1 MGESYYAACQSAQEQ
16 DMIEAKA
23 VAPFLKDGEQPS
35 ECIKRWRADAL
46 AVLELLT
53 QEKVKSETLAAEVA
67 KLRDEVEM
75 LGEKADE
82 YWKELV
88 KLRAACGQMREAL
101 VQADAWIVGADS
113 LPLDETLVVIAAA
126 LETDAGRGWVSTEGA
141 VESEVITAAL
151 ANGAWV
157 DAIVPDSWAGKPVL
171 IVPKP
176 EGWK

>member
-67 KLRDEVEM
+67 KLR
-75 LGEKADE
+75 
-82 YWKELV
+82 
-88 KLRAACGQMREAL
+88 AACAAKDAAIYAL
-101 VQADAWIVGADS
+101 NCACPDRDAPD
-113 LPLDETLVVIAAA
+113 LVEAA
-126 LETDAGRGWVSTEGA
+126 LADTAGTGWIDATGA
-141 VESEVITAAL
+141 VETVVQEHDEGGVVAYGVIAP
-151 ANGAWV
+151 
-157 DAIVPDSWAGKPVL
+157 VPDAWAGSAVKIVRVKP
-171 IVPKP
+171 
-176 EGWK
+176 